1 VNFPGGASMSIPGV
15 RVTLWLAG
23 VIILIA
29 GLIAFRSLRA
39 GERAARAATKP

>member
-1 VNFPGGASMSIPGV
+1 MSIPGV

-23 VIILIA
+23 VIILVA

-39 GERAARAATKP
+39 GERERVATKP